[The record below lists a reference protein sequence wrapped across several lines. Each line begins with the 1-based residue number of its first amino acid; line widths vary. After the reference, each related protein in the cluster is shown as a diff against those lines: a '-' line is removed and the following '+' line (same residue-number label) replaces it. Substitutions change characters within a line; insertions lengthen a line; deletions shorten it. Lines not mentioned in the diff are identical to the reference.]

1 MEKKIKGKNSGPS
14 GAAFNLSN
22 YESQYDRFS
31 WDDIREEIG
40 GVSTDFGLNIG
51 HLAVDR
57 HAVGQRGDRAAIRW
71 VEPDG
76 AATDISYASLKKK
89 TSRFANVLKALGVK
103 RGDRVFVQSERIP
116 ELYVSALGA
125 LKYGAVF
132 CPLFPAFGP
141 ELVLQRLRRGGEGI
155 LVTSKKLY
163 KSRVEPDRDGLPG
176 LKHVFLTDAEE
187 DVSEGV
193 WSFSKWMEGAED
205 RFDIPFTSPEDMA
218 LLHFTS
224 GTTGMPKAAVHVH
237 EAALVH
243 YATGR
248 YVLDL
253 HSEDVFW
260 CTADPGWV
268 TGTSYGIVS
277 PLAIGVT
284 NVVDAGDFDPARWLS
299 IIEKNGVTILYTAP
313 TAIRRL
319 MRFEPDFF
327 EKYDLGK
334 LRAIFSVGEPL
345 NPDAV
350 SWGEKTLGI
359 PIRDTW
365 WQTETGGIMIAN
377 FMGMDVKPGAM
388 GKPVPGVRAA
398 IVERKESGEVEV
410 VTQAGREGEL
420 ALKTGWPSMFR
431 GYLNE
436 PERYARCFAGDWYLT
451 GDLAFRD
458 EDGFFRF
465 VGRNDDIIKTAG
477 HMVGPF
483 EVESALNAHP
493 AVAESAVV
501 GKPDPMIGEI
511 VKSFVCLSP
520 GFVPGEDLRLE
531 LLGYA
536 RKRLGTAAAPR
547 EIEFV
552 DELPKNDA
560 GKILR
565 KKLKKNPADSER
577 RRMEE

>member
-1 MEKKIKGKNSGPS
+1 MKNKVSEKKRGRPVSPS
-14 GAAFNLSN
+14 NLSGCQKR
-22 YESQYDRFS
+22 YGRFS
-31 WDDIREEIG
+31 WEDIRKEIDDGLSG
-40 GVSTDFGLNIG
+40 GVGLNIA
-51 HLAVDR
+51 HVAVDR
-57 HAVGQRGDRAAIRW
+57 HATGKNKDRAAIRW
-71 VEPDG
+71 VGPEG
-76 AATDISYASLKKK
+76 VATDVSYASLKEK
-89 TSRFANVLKALGVK
+89 TSKFANVLKMLGVK

-116 ELYVSALGA
+116 ELYISALGS

-141 ELVLQRLRRGGEGI
+141 DLVFQRLRKGGEGI

-163 KSRVEPDRDGLPG
+163 TSRVEPDRGKLPG
-176 LKHVFLTDAEE
+176 LKHVVLTDADEN
-187 DVSEGV
+187 VSESV
-193 WSFSKWMEGAED
+193 WSFSELMKGAER

-237 EAALVH
+237 EAVLVH
-243 YATGR
+243 YMTGKF
-248 YVLDL
+248 VLDL
-253 HSEDVFW
+253 HPEDVFW

-277 PLAIGVT
+277 PLTLGST
-284 NVVDAGDFDPARWLS
+284 NLVDSGGFDPSRWLS
-299 IIEKNGVTILYTAP
+299 IIEKNGVTVLYTAP

-319 MRFEPDFF
+319 MRFEAGFF
-327 EKYDLGK
+327 ENYDLSG
-334 LRAIFSVGEPL
+334 LRAVFSVGEPL

-350 SWGEKTLGI
+350 AWGEKTLGI

-377 FMGMDVKPGAM
+377 YLGMDIKSGAM

-398 IVERKESGEVEV
+398 VVRRTGSGEVETV
-410 VTQAGREGEL
+410 AEPNREGEL

-431 GYLNE
+431 GYLGE
-436 PERYARCFAGDWYLT
+436 PERYAKCFAGDWYLT

-458 EDGFFRF
+458 QDGFFRF

-483 EVESALNAHP
+483 EVESVLNAHP

-511 VKSFVCLSP
+511 VKAFVCISP
-520 GFVPGEDLRLE
+520 RFAPDENLRLE
-531 LLGYA
+531 LLGFA

-552 DELPKNDA
+552 AELPKNHA

-565 KKLKKNPADSER
+565 KNLKASPRLQDSTID
-577 RRMEE
+577 